1 MSLLTVDGYPYAQG
15 DVYFW
20 AAQVNPDHACAATA
34 RGSYAFRTWPARFG
48 VDVVGGFNAS
58 AGYFYA
64 ELPTVKLLLLR
75 HEDASRRAA
84 LLGSLGY
91 RFEDR
96 AYNTHGKSE
105 KEAKGSGELG
115 LRAWMGLHFKLP
127 EAELRRIYAERELAA
142 VYTAAEREA
151 FIAKYRE

>member
-1 MSLLTVDGYPYAQG
+1 MI
-15 DVYFW
+15 
-20 AAQVNPDHACAATA
+20 
-34 RGSYAFRTWPARFG
+34 
-48 VDVVGGFNAS
+48 GGFNAS

-96 AYNTHGKSE
+96 AYNTHGKGSE
-105 KEAKGSGELG
+105 KEAKGSGGELG

-142 VYTAAEREA
+142 VYTATEREA

>member
-1 MSLLTVDGYPYAQG
+1 MPRARDALLGV
-15 DVYFW
+15 
-20 AAQVNPDHACAATA
+20 
-34 RGSYAFRTWPARFG
+34 RFG

-96 AYNTHGKSE
+96 AYNTHGKGSE
-105 KEAKGSGELG
+105 KEAKGGGGELG

-142 VYTAAEREA
+142 VYTVAEREA

>member
-1 MSLLTVDGYPYAQG
+1 M
-15 DVYFW
+15 
-20 AAQVNPDHACAATA
+20 
-34 RGSYAFRTWPARFG
+34 
-48 VDVVGGFNAS
+48 
-58 AGYFYA
+58 
-64 ELPTVKLLLLR
+64 KLLLLR
-75 HEDASRRAA
+75 ARGAPPSSD
-84 LLGSLGY
+84 LGY

-96 AYNTHGKSE
+96 AYNTHGKGE
-105 KEAKGSGELG
+105 KEAKGGGELG